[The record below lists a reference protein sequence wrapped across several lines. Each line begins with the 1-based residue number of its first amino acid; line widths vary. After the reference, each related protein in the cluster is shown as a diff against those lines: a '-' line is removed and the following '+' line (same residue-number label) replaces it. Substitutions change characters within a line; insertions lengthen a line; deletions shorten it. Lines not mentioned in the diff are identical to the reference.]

1 MLIDE
6 KDGDV
11 LALSVLAK
19 RSFDTLDL
27 CLWEGDLFM
36 MDHVLMGRDSVL
48 GSTIKKF
55 FWSCVTWPIPASR
68 RPVIVS

>member
-1 MLIDE
+1 MLIDK

-11 LALSVLAK
+11 GALSVLAECI
-19 RSFDTLDL
+19 FNALDFR
-27 CLWEGDLFM
+27 LWVIHLFLLATSEGDC
-36 MDHVLMGRDSVL
+36 VL

-55 FWSCVTWPIPASR
+55 FWSGVTCPIPASR